1 MRAFLFQQK
10 RTRKGKV
17 VTSKTWSC
25 EIQLD
30 DDPMPKRQSLRTTDK
45 RVAQKRMDE
54 IVAREQ
60 QERAGLLIPESL
72 TNAATKSLQKH
83 AMDFIE
89 DLIATDRVGEYT
101 RHIKS
106 RLNRLFKEI
115 GWNLPKDMNSDAF
128 IEWRKQYKAEPRTKN
143 HYLDTLNAFC
153 NWMKGNKRIEAN
165 PFEHVKRVSIPKGST
180 GNHRSL
186 SAAEI
191 RRLLT
196 VAPDRAAL
204 YLVAVVTGLRDIELR
219 RLRWEHVYFE
229 QLPYLKLPPDLTKNR
244 RGDIAWL
251 TPEAAHLLHEMN
263 PDGEAKGRV
272 FKSMPSHHT
281 FNNHLEQAGIPKH
294 DHLGRSASF
303 HTLRRS
309 LVTLMHK
316 EGVDRRTA
324 MAVARHAHSQLT
336 DVIYADTEALPK
348 REAVMRLPEFL
359 NDDTART
366 EMRTD
371 DLDAI
376 RHSRSAGVAG
386 TNYIND
392 TQSTENKASRHNKT
406 DLVVPRQNS
415 FKNGAGGN
423 RTPVPG

>member
-10 RTRKGKV
+10 RTRNGKI

-30 DDPMPKRQSLRTTDK
+30 DDPKPKRQSLRTTDK

-54 IVAREQ
+54 IVSREQ

-72 TNAATKSLQKH
+72 TNAATKPLPEH
-83 AMDFIE
+83 AKDFIE
-89 DLIATDRVGEYT
+89 DLVATDRVGEYT

-106 RLNRLFKEI
+106 RLNRLFNEI
-115 GWNLPKDMNSDAF
+115 GWSLPKDMNSDAF
-128 IEWRKQYKAEPRTKN
+128 IEWRKRYKAEPRTKN
-143 HYLDTLNAFC
+143 HYLDTLNAFS
-153 NWMKGNKRIEAN
+153 NWMQGNKRVEAN

-186 SAAEI
+186 SADEI
-191 RRLLT
+191 SRLLSS
-196 VAPDRAAL
+196 APDRAAL

-219 RLRWEHVYFE
+219 RLRWEHVHFE

-251 TPEAAHLLHEMN
+251 TPEAAQLLREIN
-263 PDGEAKGRV
+263 PEDEAKGRV
-272 FKSMPSHHT
+272 FKSMPSHHS
-281 FNNHLEQAGIPKH
+281 FNKHLERASIPKH

-359 NDDTART
+359 NGVSSRT

-376 RHSRSAGVAG
+376 RHSRSAGVA
-386 TNYIND
+386 TNEVLYNA
-392 TQSTENKASRHNKT
+392 QHAENEATRHIKT
-406 DLVVPRQNS
+406 GPVVSRQNPS
-415 FKNGAGGN
+415 NNGAGGN